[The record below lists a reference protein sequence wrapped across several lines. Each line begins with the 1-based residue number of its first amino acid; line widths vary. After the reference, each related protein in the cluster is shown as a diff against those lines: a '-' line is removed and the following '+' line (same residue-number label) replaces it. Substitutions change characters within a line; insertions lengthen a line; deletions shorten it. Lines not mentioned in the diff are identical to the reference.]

1 MKTSSQQW
9 WDSVCD
15 YEGVDD
21 ELTTDHPGRS
31 EGVEEDG
38 GVDGEQAGGV
48 VGKENPVKEPKLY
61 FQWAVS
67 VFFSK
72 QAEGVKKTLR
82 VRFVQYSGQT
92 LQVQIKLFSLNT
104 D

>member
-48 VGKENPVKEPKLY
+48 VGKENPVKEPKLH

-72 QAEGVKKTLR
+72 QAKGVKKTLR

-92 LQVQIKLFSLNT
+92 LQVQIKLFSLIT

>member
-1 MKTSSQQW
+1 MMMMDMMVEVNHDKSTSN
-9 WDSVCD
+9 DSSSC
-15 YEGVDD
+15 
-21 ELTTDHPGRS
+21 

-72 QAEGVKKTLR
+72 QAKGVKKTLR

-92 LQVQIKLFSLNT
+92 LQVQIKLFSLIT

>member
-61 FQWAVS
+61 FQWLETRDQTSPTKMSCATPHHIP
-67 VFFSK
+67 K
-72 QAEGVKKTLR
+72 YEILQKKKKNCEL
-82 VRFVQYSGQT
+82 
-92 LQVQIKLFSLNT
+92 SL
-104 D
+104 